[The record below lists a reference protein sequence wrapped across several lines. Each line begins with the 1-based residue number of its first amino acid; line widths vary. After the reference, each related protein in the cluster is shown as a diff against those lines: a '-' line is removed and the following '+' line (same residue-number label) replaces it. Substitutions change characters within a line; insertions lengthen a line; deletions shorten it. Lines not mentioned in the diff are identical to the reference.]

1 MSGSCCVAHI
11 FMHDG
16 PQGDRAVSSTAVQA
30 LARYSLLQRASV
42 QSALEAISHYT
53 SLRASAGPA
62 FVDAR
67 NLTKARSTALAAL
80 RLAWCCGCT

>member
-1 MSGSCCVAHI
+1 M
-11 FMHDG
+11 
-16 PQGDRAVSSTAVQA
+16 QA

-53 SLRASAGPA
+53 SLRTSAGPA

-67 NLTKARSTALAAL
+67 NLVKVRVDHASIHGVLATAELASLPPEHRSHVYRHRGVGMCPDA
-80 RLAWCCGCT
+80 

>member
-1 MSGSCCVAHI
+1 
-11 FMHDG
+11 
-16 PQGDRAVSSTAVQA
+16 VQA

-53 SLRASAGPA
+53 SLRTSAGPA

-67 NLTKARSTALAAL
+67 NLIKVRMCL
-80 RLAWCCGCT
+80 